1 MRSYVNFNLSSICT
15 QSLLTT
21 EAPHMEK
28 KVKAVFLK
36 TEKVKLK
43 LDSAII
49 NSNWILVRKA
59 SNYSNLKKTYFSSKS
74 G

>member
-1 MRSYVNFNLSSICT
+1 MGK
-15 QSLLTT
+15 
-21 EAPHMEK
+21 K

-49 NSNWILVRKA
+49 DSNSILVRKT
-59 SNYSNLKKTYFSSKS
+59 SNYSNLKKTPFFHKS

>member
-1 MRSYVNFNLSSICT
+1 M
-15 QSLLTT
+15 TT
-21 EAPHMEK
+21 EAPHVGKK

-49 NSNWILVRKA
+49 DSNSILVRKT
-59 SNYSNLKKTYFSSKS
+59 SNYSNLKKTPFFHKS